1 MIRSTRDHFSKNF
14 FSKLDFLKTVPVT
27 IIATSEKNENG
38 EISSLYMTFA
48 FPLPVLNFLEISFP
62 LYKKASETGRG

>member
-48 FPLPVLNFLEISFP
+48 FLLPVLNFFEILFP